1 MDKNIARIMIYD
13 EYASCEFSKP
23 TPSSL
28 REKIKQLSWLKWR
41 KKTVEDKEYWKLI
54 IDLSDNKSNLSEFI
68 AMIQKDGFICKVKE
82 SKDTDWKDYPL
93 FSDTNDTSER
103 DAVVLGTTGSTK
115 LEKDKKCFFYI
126 QPSYYKAL
134 TDLANEKHMTFSQLI
149 ICACDLYIRTER
161 AAAPLKALE
170 HQTEEGSF
178 SEKINIEITR
188 RNTKRAW
195 VADKLGISRSH
206 FYSTLI
212 SDRWTEEEKKKIRDF
227 FGWKDADA

>member
-54 IDLSDNKSNLSEFI
+54 IDLSDNKSNLTEFI

-82 SKDTDWKDYPL
+82 SKDTDWKDYPP
-93 FSDTNDTSER
+93 FSDANDTSGR
-103 DAVVLGTTGSTK
+103 DAVVLVPTGSTK

-134 TDLANEKHMTFSQLI
+134 TELANEKHMTFSQLI
-149 ICACDLYIRTER
+149 ICACDAYLRDEKK
-161 AAAPLKALE
+161 AEPLKTLD
-170 HQTEEGSF
+170 TTIKEGTF
-178 SEKINIEITR
+178 SEKVLMEIAR
-188 RNTKRAW
+188 RGSKRAW
-195 VADKLGISRSH
+195 VADKLGIDRSK
-206 FYSTLI
+206 FYRMIDT
-212 SDRWTEEEKKKIRDF
+212 DRWTKEEKSLVSRF
-227 FGWKDADA
+227 FGWE